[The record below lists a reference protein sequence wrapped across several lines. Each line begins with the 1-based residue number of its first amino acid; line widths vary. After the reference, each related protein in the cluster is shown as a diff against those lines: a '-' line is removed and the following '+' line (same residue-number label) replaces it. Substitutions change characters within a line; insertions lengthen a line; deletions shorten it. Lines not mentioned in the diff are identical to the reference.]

1 MVAAESKLSEAVAA
15 EGGDKFDVEN
25 VAGVENVIEMDIAVM
40 KDEEELERSW
50 TSDSEDDSSPSPSE
64 NSFTSDTDISSS
76 STCSS
81 SSCDESSSNNKKW
94 VVLENFEII
103 PILYFSNKKRPLIEE
118 MSSNTSSSN
127 EVNNPCKSIRK
138 SWKLYCIALI
148 AKFYM

>member
-1 MVAAESKLSEAVAA
+1 MSDKGANPLLEPRLTVDTNKEKIVRSLLIDKPNITRFEPPGILNQVKNFLPQMAAAESKLSEAVAA

-81 SSCDESSSNNKKW
+81 SSCDESSSNNKK
-94 VVLENFEII
+94 
-103 PILYFSNKKRPLIEE
+103 
-118 MSSNTSSSN
+118 
-127 EVNNPCKSIRK
+127 
-138 SWKLYCIALI
+138 
-148 AKFYM
+148 